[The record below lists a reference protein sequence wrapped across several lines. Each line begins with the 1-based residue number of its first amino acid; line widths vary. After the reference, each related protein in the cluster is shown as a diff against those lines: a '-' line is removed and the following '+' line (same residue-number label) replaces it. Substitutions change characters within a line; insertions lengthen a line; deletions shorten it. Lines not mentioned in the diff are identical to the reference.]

1 MPTRDYASR
10 AKPGAAFSG
19 IVARE
24 FFADGLLVID
34 YPRRTLSFS
43 RKLALSPA
51 APGSL
56 AYERA
61 FRVPIAIG
69 ELQVEGNLD
78 TGANVDIGYLP
89 GPMPWLVG
97 EKLRELGVEI
107 LNTDI
112 TGQCHQD
119 RRLITGDS
127 PLASNNIG
135 KLAAE
140 ALLQEARA

>member
-1 MPTRDYASR
+1 MSQP
-10 AKPGAAFSG
+10 
-19 IVARE
+19 I
-24 FFADGLLVID
+24 
-34 YPRRTLSFS
+34 
-43 RKLALSPA
+43 PA
-51 APGSL
+51 GSL
-56 AYERA
+56 DGRTALVTGSSRG
-61 FRVPIAIG
+61 IG
-69 ELQVEGNLD
+69 ADTARYLAEG
-78 TGANVDIGYLP
+78 GANVVINFRNKAP
-89 GPMPWLVG
+89 RA
-97 EKLRELGVEI
+97 EKLAAELRELGVEI